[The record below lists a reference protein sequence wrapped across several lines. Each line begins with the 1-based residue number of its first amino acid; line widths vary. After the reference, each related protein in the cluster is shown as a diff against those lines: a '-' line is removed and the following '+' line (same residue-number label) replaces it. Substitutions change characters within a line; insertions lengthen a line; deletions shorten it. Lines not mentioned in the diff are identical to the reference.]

1 MVSFISSEAIGV
13 LFFCHDM
20 TLDNIFGAQTL
31 SKVENTN
38 QSINCFV
45 GTNHATAM
53 TNHISWDAK
62 NNNNKTHNN
71 YIITEWPNYRVCAEF
86 LDTGDTNE
94 IENLLRHV
102 PSTGFGTVKPP
113 PEGEHDIYPACAFF
127 LTGFFFIV
135 PWIFNLM
142 FLWSRHRLARM
153 TAYISCVFFIVGSMT
168 YAFYFLTQRER

>member
-1 MVSFISSEAIGV
+1 
-13 LFFCHDM
+13 LK
-20 TLDNIFGAQTL
+20 TQTKACL
-31 SKVENTN
+31 
-38 QSINCFV
+38 QINCFV